1 MIFSVKATLR
11 HLLAALCL
19 GVLLMGAAH
28 AAPIAAGRPA
38 PSFVLK
44 DSAGKPIKL
53 AALKGRVVLLNFWA
67 TWCAPCRVEMP
78 WFEEFSKKY
87 QDKGLAVLGVSLD
100 DGGWKAIQPVVGK
113 LQVTYPIVLG
123 DDKVSKSYGLGDLLP
138 ATFLVDRTGKIR
150 EVKEGFGNKEEF
162 ESKIE
167 KLLREK

>member
-1 MIFSVKATLR
+1 MREILS

-19 GVLLMGAAH
+19 GVLSTGAAY

-53 AALKGRVVLLNFWA
+53 ADLKGRVVLLNFWA

-78 WFEEFSKKY
+78 WFEEFSTKY
-87 QDKGLAVLGVSLD
+87 QDKGLAVLGVSLN

-113 LQVTYPIVLG
+113 LQITYAIVLG
-123 DDKVSKSYGLGDLLP
+123 DDKVSKSYGMGDLLP
-138 ATFLVDRTGKIR
+138 ATFLIDRAGTIR
-150 EVKEGFGNKEEF
+150 EVKEGFGNKDEF